1 MSPRPV
7 PPVSDPYPS
16 SPSGSRRVLAGLLR
30 GLGEI
35 LQDWA
40 DRLEAAITQVTAT
53 LPDPRVRQDLWAK
66 LWRIW
71 LTIVAQ
77 LDRRLPRGWGV
88 GVISFLTIAIVSSLV
103 GLGLW
108 FLVSLFNFPPKFS
121 EDFTTAPVAP
131 PQVRPQPAA
140 DQPLESVETP
150 DHSLDTAVDEGSEY
164 SSRDTPDPVERSADP
179 APLPPE
185 PDILPL
191 GPPVP
196 DWSTI
201 VVTSPFESMLQAK
214 LIQGLP
220 RSLPPL
226 IQRIQVNFSLQELTI
241 HLTDQWNTLTSLEQ
255 HQFVETLRTQARK
268 LDFPHLQVVDEQGAL
283 QARTAIVGQGIIF
296 LSPF

>member
-1 MSPRPV
+1 M
-7 PPVSDPYPS
+7 
-16 SPSGSRRVLAGLLR
+16 AGLLR

-77 LDRRLPRGWGV
+77 LDRRLPRGWGA

-108 FLVSLFNFPPKFS
+108 FLVSLFNSPPARVN

-131 PQVRPQPAA
+131 SQVRPQPAA
-140 DQPLESVETP
+140 DPPPEWGGSPDAPLTP
-150 DHSLDTAVDEGSEY
+150 TPAVDESPDH
-164 SSRDTPDPVERSADP
+164 RDTPAEPE
-179 APLPPE
+179 PLPPE
-185 PDILPL
+185 PDIPPL

-201 VVTSPFESMLQAK
+201 VITSPFEAMLQAK

-226 IQRIQVNFSLQELTI
+226 IQRIQVNFALQELTI
-241 HLTDQWNTLTSLEQ
+241 HLTDQWDTLTSLEQ

-268 LDFPHLQVVDEQGAL
+268 LDFPHLQVVDEQGTL

-296 LSPF
+296 SSAF